1 MGLPWRGPPL
11 HERLLMEPFRSPGID
26 QPKATERTIAMF
38 RALILWMMGVPLV
51 VVLALWYFFF

>member
-1 MGLPWRGPPL
+1 
-11 HERLLMEPFRSPGID
+11 MEPFRSPGID